1 MEDTSD
7 FPNSPDQTPMSD
19 DDDEFMIDAIREL
32 EELKRTKLFLEAENS
47 RLKTQINHLTGE
59 MEGVDIAISAAQA
72 YMASYESSRETCIDN
87 IEKLSDR
94 KEYLINDINMLR
106 LKLIAVREDRESTAT
121 LNDTLKSEFNE
132 IVEEKTLV
140 VKRLSAINRGLKEIS
155 ADKGQ
160 RLPNLKWYDAILK
173 KIYVEFVEAQNRMEV
188 SMVLKKK

>member
-1 MEDTSD
+1 L
-7 FPNSPDQTPMSD
+7 P
-19 DDDEFMIDAIREL
+19 
-32 EELKRTKLFLEAENS
+32 
-47 RLKTQINHLTGE
+47 
-59 MEGVDIAISAAQA
+59 
-72 YMASYESSRETCIDN
+72 
-87 IEKLSDR
+87 
-94 KEYLINDINMLR
+94 
-106 LKLIAVREDRESTAT
+106 AT